1 MRPGHDFTHVIMT
14 RFNMAMPQRDAIRKR
29 PGWLESRFDL
39 FERYCLPSIAAQTTR
54 DFHWVIYFDIE
65 TPASFRE
72 RIERCRAEFPFIPFY
87 TPHFEAEGWPR
98 SLREIFGTDRTPWLV
113 TSRLDNDDALSVDHV
128 ERLHGHFLEQGLEK
142 GSVNF
147 RNGFLLQGERV
158 YALEHLSNAFAHH
171 VEPWDEAAIT
181 CRGVNHLKLAEFG
194 PVRQIGGAA
203 AWLQVVHGGNVS
215 NKVRG
220 RRVSGEEA
228 RGLFPDGVLGPLRPV
243 SPLALG
249 LENLVLVPARNLR
262 DSLAASLRGQKRLS
276 R

>member
-1 MRPGHDFTHVIMT
+1 MRPEHDFTHVIMT

-39 FERYCLPSIAAQTTR
+39 FERYCLPSVAAQTVR
-54 DFHWVIYFDIE
+54 GFHWVIYFDIE
-65 TPASFRE
+65 TPAPFRE
-72 RIERCRAEFPFIPFY
+72 RIERCREEFPFIPFY

-98 SLREIFGTDRTPWLV
+98 SLKEIFGTYRTPWLV

-128 ERLHGHFLEQGLEK
+128 ERLHAHFLEQGIET

-147 RNGFLLQGERV
+147 RNGFLLQGGRV
-158 YALEHLSNAFAHH
+158 YMLEHLSNAFAHH
-171 VEPWDEAAIT
+171 VEPWDETAIT

-194 PVRQIGGAA
+194 PVRQIDGAP

-220 RRVSGEEA
+220 RRVAGDEA
-228 RGLFPDGVLGPLRPV
+228 RAFFPEGILGPLRPA

-249 LENLVLVPARNLR
+249 LENLVLVPMRNLR
-262 DSLAASLRGQKRLS
+262 DSLAAYLRGQKRLS